1 MYFLEELVQD
11 YLILAH
17 PEAKFPRI
25 EPPEDITP
33 GDKEEAQSSQYYSAD
48 VPRDKERK
56 PAAVKLKGKR

>member
-17 PEAKFPRI
+17 PEAKLPRI
-25 EPPEDITP
+25 ELPEEITP
-33 GDKEEAQSSQYYSAD
+33 GDKEEDSFSQYYSAD

-56 PAAVKLKGKR
+56 PAAEAQRGKR